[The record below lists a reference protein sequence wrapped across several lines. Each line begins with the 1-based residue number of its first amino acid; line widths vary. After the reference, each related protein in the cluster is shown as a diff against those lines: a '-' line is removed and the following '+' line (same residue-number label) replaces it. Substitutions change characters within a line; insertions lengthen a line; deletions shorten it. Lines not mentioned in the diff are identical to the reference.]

1 MSSGSLSLK
10 SSERDAS
17 RLRLPSAR
25 TAVRG
30 VAARPELL
38 AVLAVAGVLNLWNLS
53 RNAYANTF
61 YAAAI
66 KSMAAS
72 WHDFIF
78 NSMDRAGLMTVDK
91 PPLADWIQ
99 ALSVR
104 IFGFNSWALL
114 APQAAMGIIA
124 AGLMYDLVR
133 RRFGRLAA
141 FVAGFTL
148 ATTPT
153 IVAVSRHNN
162 PDELLVMLSV
172 AAVWFALRAYETG
185 RTKWLVWSGAMV
197 GLGFETK
204 MGVALM
210 LIPGLTLGWV
220 WTQWRGREAV
230 ADGAGPAADGAGPA
244 AVNGATAYARRTSAG
259 SLGGAVVAVRRNLR
273 PIVLPLIWSGLALAI
288 IGLAWPI
295 LVTLTPAADRP
306 WISGTSDNSIWS
318 LITGYNGLG
327 RVGGQSGGP
336 GGTGGGFGGGGTS
349 SVFGGGTGIFRLI
362 GDSLGSQAGWLLG
375 AAVVA
380 ALALVMLSRLRS
392 RDPRT
397 GFVLV
402 VGVTLLI
409 IGVVFSFAAGIFH
422 PYYVSMVAP
431 WVAALVGAGI
441 GEALPRPFGSARS
454 ALAIRILGPALLI
467 GGAITEL
474 VVLHEVGALKWA
486 QPLVIVA
493 AAAGA
498 VALLLALSP
507 RLRAAVLAVAV
518 AALLAAPVTW
528 ASETLG
534 YATSSTFPT
543 GGPESAATGGFGGG
557 PRNLGGAGGGFARR
571 GGFAGGV
578 PGSGTT
584 GGLGPGTAARGAP
597 AARSGSSS
605 STTSGAGVIPRLFG
619 NGGSR
624 SGATGRAG
632 ATGPTTGAG
641 VPGGSSGAVPP
652 GGIGG
657 FSAGGGFG
665 GFGGAGG
672 SSAELDAAARYATRH
687 GGGTVAVESQ
697 SEAAQ
702 AIVDGHENVAGIG
715 GFSGLE
721 SSVTASWIAMEVR
734 EGHLRYI
741 LADGSSAGGFGAGA
755 GSSPGGSGR
764 TGSAAAIKIAEKVA
778 RRVTFKYDGETVT
791 MYDLRGRAGALL
803 AAAVRS

>member
-1 MSSGSLSLK
+1 
-10 SSERDAS
+10 
-17 RLRLPSAR
+17 
-25 TAVRG
+25 
-30 VAARPELL
+30 
-38 AVLAVAGVLNLWNLS
+38 VLAVAGFLNLWDLS

-66 KSMAAS
+66 KSMATS

-114 APQAAMGIIA
+114 APQAVMGIIA
-124 AGLMYDLVR
+124 SGLMYDLVR
-133 RRFGRLAA
+133 RHFGRLAGFA
-141 FVAGFTL
+141 AGFVL

-172 AAVWFALRAYETG
+172 AALWFALRAYDTG
-185 RTKWLVWSGAMV
+185 RAKWLVLSGAML

-210 LIPGLTLGWV
+210 LVPGLALGWV
-220 WTQWRGREAV
+220 WTQWRGRDSGATDTNI
-230 ADGAGPAADGAGPA
+230 AGARTARSLIGAGA
-244 AVNGATAYARRTSAG
+244 
-259 SLGGAVVAVRRNLR
+259 AVRRNLR
-273 PIVLPLIWSGLALAI
+273 PIVVPLIWSGLALAV

-336 GGTGGGFGGGGTS
+336 GGAGGAGFGGGAGGSS

-380 ALALVMLSRLRS
+380 AVGLIVLSHLRS

-397 GFVLV
+397 GFVLAV
-402 VGVTLLI
+402 AGTLLI
-409 IGVVFSFAAGIFH
+409 VGVVFSFAAGIFH

-431 WVAALVGAGI
+431 WAAALIGAGI
-441 GEALPRPFGSARS
+441 GEALPQPFGSARS
-454 ALAIRILGPALLI
+454 ALAARILGPALLI

-474 VVLHEVGALKWA
+474 VVLHEVGELKWA
-486 QPLVIVA
+486 QPLAIA
-493 AAAGA
+493 AAAIGA
-498 VALLLALSP
+498 LALLLALSP
-507 RLRAAVLAVAV
+507 RLRAIVLAVAV
-518 AALLAAPVTW
+518 AGLLAAPVTW

-543 GGPESAATGGFGGG
+543 GGPESDGSGGFGGG
-557 PRNLGGAGGGFARR
+557 APGGFGRGGAGGRF
-571 GGFAGGV
+571 GGR
-578 PGSGTT
+578 
-584 GGLGPGTAARGAP
+584 GGLGGGAP
-597 AARSGSSS
+597 GGGTPGGTPGGGAAGATTGRAGSGSTSS
-605 STTSGAGVIPRLFG
+605 RAGIIPRLFG
-619 NGGSR
+619 NGAGT
-624 SGATGRAG
+624 ARA
-632 ATGPTTGAG
+632 AQ
-641 VPGGSSGAVPP
+641 GGSP
-652 GGIGG
+652 
-657 FSAGGGFG
+657 GGGFG
-665 GFGGAGG
+665 GGADG
-672 SSAELDAAARYATRH
+672 SSAELDAAASYADKH

-702 AIVDGHENVAGIG
+702 AIVDGHGNVAGIG

-721 SSVTASWIAMEVR
+721 SSVTPSWIAMEVR
-734 EGHLRYI
+734 EGRLRYI
-741 LADGSSAGGFGAGA
+741 LADGATNGGFTD
-755 GSSPGGSGR
+755 GR
-764 TGSAAAIKIAEKVA
+764 TGSASAITVAEKAA
-778 RRVTFKYDGETVT
+778 RKVTFTYDGQTAT
-791 MYDLRGRAGALL
+791 MYDLKGRAAAIL
-803 AAAVRS
+803 AAA